1 MVTHVGPHM
10 ECLQPSQQMLPVK
23 PRSRVLG
30 RDEKGFTLLEMMA
43 VVTIA
48 GILATLAIPTYSY
61 SLLKAREA
69 ALKQGLFVLRDV
81 IDQYR
86 ADHGKYP
93 QALADLATT
102 GYLRILPMD
111 PFTRSTTTWQEIPDQ
126 IEGGISD
133 VHSGSQLVS
142 VSDGKPYNEW

>member
-1 MVTHVGPHM
+1 MRREPFAMHKHSARRPN
-10 ECLQPSQQMLPVK
+10 
-23 PRSRVLG
+23 
-30 RDEKGFTLLEMMA
+30 GFTLLEMMA
-43 VVTIA
+43 VVTIV
-48 GILATLAIPTYSY
+48 GILATLALPSY
-61 SLLKAREA
+61 THSVLKAREA

-93 QALADLATT
+93 QALADLTST
-102 GYLRILPMD
+102 GYLRMLPVD
-111 PFTRSTTTWQEIPDQ
+111 PLTKSSTTWQEIPDQ

-133 VHSGSQLVS
+133 VRSGSTLVS

>member
-1 MVTHVGPHM
+1 MSDRGKEMRRRRHM
-10 ECLQPSQQMLPVK
+10 NRCA
-23 PRSRVLG
+23 
-30 RDEKGFTLLEMMA
+30 GFTLLEMMA

-61 SLLKAREA
+61 SLLKARET

-86 ADHGKYP
+86 ADRGKYP
-93 QALADLATT
+93 QTLADLTSA
-102 GYLRILPMD
+102 GYLRMLPAD
-111 PFTRSTTTWQEIPDQ
+111 PFTRSSTTWQEIPDQ

-133 VHSGSQLVS
+133 VHSGSTLVS

>member
-1 MVTHVGPHM
+1 MHKHSARRPN
-10 ECLQPSQQMLPVK
+10 
-23 PRSRVLG
+23 
-30 RDEKGFTLLEMMA
+30 GFTLLEMMA
-43 VVTIA
+43 VVTIV
-48 GILATLAIPTYSY
+48 GILATLALPSY
-61 SLLKAREA
+61 THSVLKAREA

-93 QALADLATT
+93 QALADLTST
-102 GYLRILPMD
+102 GYLRMLPVD
-111 PFTRSTTTWQEIPDQ
+111 PLTKSSTTWQEIPDQ

-133 VHSGSQLVS
+133 VRSGSTLVS

>member
-1 MVTHVGPHM
+1 MPKLFVRH
-10 ECLQPSQQMLPVK
+10 EESA
-23 PRSRVLG
+23 PRPN
-30 RDEKGFTLLEMMA
+30 GFTLFEMMA
-43 VVTIA
+43 VVTIV
-48 GILATLAIPTYSY
+48 GILATLALPSY
-61 SLLKAREA
+61 THSVLKAREA

-93 QALADLATT
+93 QALADLTSA
-102 GYLRILPMD
+102 GYLRMLPTD
-111 PFTRSTTTWQEIPDQ
+111 PFTKTNTTWQEIPDQ

-133 VHSGSQLVS
+133 VHSGSTLVS

>member
-1 MVTHVGPHM
+1 MSASTRQTSLR
-10 ECLQPSQQMLPVK
+10 E
-23 PRSRVLG
+23 RS
-30 RDEKGFTLLEMMA
+30 GFTLLEMMA

-61 SLLKAREA
+61 SLLKARET

-86 ADHGKYP
+86 ADRGKYP
-93 QALADLATT
+93 QTLADLTST
-102 GYLRILPMD
+102 GYLRNLPTD
-111 PFTRSTTTWQEIPDQ
+111 PFTRSTSTWQEIPDQ

-133 VHSGSQLVS
+133 VHSGSTLVS